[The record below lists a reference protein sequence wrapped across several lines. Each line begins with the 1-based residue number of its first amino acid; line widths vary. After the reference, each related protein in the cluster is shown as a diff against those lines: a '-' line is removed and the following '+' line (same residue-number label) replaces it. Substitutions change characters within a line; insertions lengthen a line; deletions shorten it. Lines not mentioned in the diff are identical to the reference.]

1 MQFFL
6 NKDNKFSESATKI
19 LRENWQKT
27 SKNLDSNLSNKI
39 ILIPEKKN
47 FFHFLQNNPQL
58 LICQIFSFAI
68 RENDNILFD
77 AMKKKGK

>member
-1 MQFFL
+1 M
-6 NKDNKFSESATKI
+6 NKDNKFSESATVI

-47 FFHFLQNNPQL
+47 VFHFLQNNPQL
-58 LICQIFSFAI
+58 LISQTFSFAI

-77 AMKKKGK
+77 AMKKR